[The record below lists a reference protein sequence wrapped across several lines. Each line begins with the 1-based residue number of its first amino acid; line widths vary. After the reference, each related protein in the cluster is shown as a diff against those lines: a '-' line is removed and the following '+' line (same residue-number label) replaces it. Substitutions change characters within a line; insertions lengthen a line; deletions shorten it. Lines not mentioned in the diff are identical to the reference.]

1 MFVWDCGRFQC
12 PLHFLVEISIFVIL
26 HICMSERGVVLIRE
40 WRLKFVVN
48 TILLFCNFGYVEKR
62 ERGHM
67 GVVSSVLTP
76 AD

>member
-1 MFVWDCGRFQC
+1 
-12 PLHFLVEISIFVIL
+12 
-26 HICMSERGVVLIRE
+26 MSERGVVLVRE

-48 TILLFCNFGYVEKR
+48 TILLFGNFGYVKKR
-62 ERGHM
+62 VRLTDM